1 MHTKVEEGKKQQTML
16 DKCVKRRL
24 ALKLSRR
31 KPSVGDAFPDGFD
44 AYPAGS
50 RSTAR
55 TES

>member
-24 ALKLSRR
+24 ALNLSRR